1 MTHIIPMWLTTII
14 IAISVFSFVA
24 TQIYLYFN
32 LIFLI
37 FIGLTTKGKV
47 ITKGNEAYR

>member
-1 MTHIIPMWLTTII
+1 MLVYTG
-14 IAISVFSFVA
+14 V
-24 TQIYLYFN
+24 YLYPCIPIHQYTQVHKSIHQY

-47 ITKGNEAYR
+47 ITKGNEAYRYY